1 MDDAG
6 PKLEPNEYLCGKIVS
21 EATAGY
27 GNDHIND
34 GTHLDSHAN
43 MIVVCKHSLI
53 IGRSNFKA
61 HVNGF
66 SNELGALEDIPIVD
80 AIILYEDP
88 YTTQIYFLVVRN
100 ALYVESMTHNLIPHL

>member
-1 MDDAG
+1 MEDAG
-6 PKLEPNEYLCGKIVS
+6 PKLEPNEYLCRKIVS

-53 IGRSNFKA
+53 IGS
-61 HVNGF
+61 
-66 SNELGALEDIPIVD
+66 L
-80 AIILYEDP
+80 
-88 YTTQIYFLVVRN
+88 
-100 ALYVESMTHNLIPHL
+100 NLKSRFNCFRT